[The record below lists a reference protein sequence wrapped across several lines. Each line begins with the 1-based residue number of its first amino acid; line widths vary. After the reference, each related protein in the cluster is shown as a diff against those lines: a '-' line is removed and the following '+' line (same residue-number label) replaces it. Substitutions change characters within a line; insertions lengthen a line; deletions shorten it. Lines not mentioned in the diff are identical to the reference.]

1 MSPRDLDDP
10 EGLPRPEDLR
20 VPSAILLV
28 EDNAAAAARLF
39 HLLARAYPRTPVQH
53 AGTLDLGRGVLER
66 TAIDLALVDIHL
78 PDGSGLELLADIAR
92 LQPQATSVVIS
103 AWGHTDTI
111 VSAIRLGAR
120 GYLLKNVDDE
130 EIERGLASIQ
140 RGGAPI
146 DPLVANRILAM
157 LSADAHADAPA
168 PGGDATDSQLSTRQL
183 EVLRWVANGHTNREI
198 AAALGL
204 SAHTVECH
212 TRSIYRKLAVHTRTQ
227 AVMMAKNKG
236 WL

>member
-1 MSPRDLDDP
+1 MNPRDLEDS

-20 VPSAILLV
+20 VPSTILLV
-28 EDNAAAAARLF
+28 EDNASAAARIL
-39 HLLARAYPRTPVQH
+39 HLLARVYPRTPAQH
-53 AGTLDLGRGVLER
+53 AGTLDLGRRVLKR
-66 TAIDLALVDIHL
+66 TTIDLALVDIHL

-157 LSADAHADAPA
+157 LDTHAHPEAPE
-168 PGGDATDSQLSTRQL
+168 GDTTDSQLSTRQL

-212 TRSIYRKLAVHTRTQ
+212 TRNIYRKLAVRTRTQ